1 MARWILFFALAVGA
15 MAYTFWL
22 YLRVELRV
30 RRSHL
35 LATLRAVS
43 LVVIL
48 ALLFDF
54 RLPLL
59 WGDGARSEWV
69 LLDASL
75 SMIATNPGGESA
87 WEVAE
92 GRARELEREGWTV
105 VAFGA
110 NTESLDEIGV
120 GQPTAASTLLAPVL
134 GQAVE
139 SGVDRVRVLSDF
151 RFQDPVAVSAALASL
166 PLEVEFER
174 FGEGVSNAGVS
185 RLEVP
190 DLVRAEGSVT
200 AELEVHGGN
209 PGDSITV
216 IISEEDSEVAE
227 VRVVAPSPGF
237 RSRVPIA
244 LPTPSETGRV
254 RYQATVAL
262 ESDGFPS
269 DDTAVSY
276 ASVGYEEEALVLI
289 SLQADWEPRFLLPVM
304 EEVTGLPGL
313 GYLRVGPDSFVPMGR
328 AVERGL
334 PVDSASVGLA
344 ASSAAVLVLHGLGS
358 NADEWAR
365 NLSVRPGRN
374 VLLVVDA
381 EGAELAGVPT
391 GDPRDGEWYVSQEI
405 PASPIAGS
413 LVGVDVQG
421 LPPLTDVLL
430 PTDPTQVRGSLLTQL
445 RGTGPLE
452 AALHLDDRAEG
463 RVAVTLSSGFWRW
476 AARQSGREA
485 YRRLWS
491 GVAGW
496 LLAGQALTNGEVRPT
511 QWTVERDQPVI
522 WSVPDDGVEPRIIIS
537 SADSIVV
544 DTIVTSNGLVSTGVL
559 PPGQYSYRIEH
570 DLEELLVEGRF
581 DVAASTLE
589 MVTAPEQPQI
599 VSSDS
604 TSDSGSEEGGS
615 RPLRTQPWPY
625 LLVITLLCAEWVGRR
640 RSGLR

>member
-15 MAYTFWL
+15 VAYTFWL

-43 LVVIL
+43 LLVIL

-59 WGDGARSEWV
+59 RGDGAPSEWV

-445 RGTGPLE
+445 RGAGPLE

-476 AARQSGREA
+476 AARQGGREA

-522 WSVPDDGVEPRIIIS
+522 WSVPDDGVKPRIIIS
-537 SADSIVV
+537 SADSIVL

-559 PPGQYSYRIEH
+559 PPGQYSYRVEH
-570 DLEELLVEGRF
+570 DLEELVVEGRF
-581 DVAASTLE
+581 DVAASTFE

-599 VSSDS
+599 VSSES

-615 RPLRTQPWPY
+615 RPLRTQPCPY

>member
-237 RSRVPIA
+237 RSRLPIA

-358 NADEWAR
+358 NADEWVR

>member
-43 LVVIL
+43 LLVIL

-59 WGDGARSEWV
+59 RGDGAPSEWV

-289 SLQADWEPRFLLPVM
+289 SLQADWAPRFLLPVM

-445 RGTGPLE
+445 RGAGPLE

-476 AARQSGREA
+476 AARQGGREA

-522 WSVPDDGVEPRIIIS
+522 WSVPDDGVKPRIIIS
-537 SADSIVV
+537 SADSIVL

-559 PPGQYSYRIEH
+559 PPGQYSYRVEH
-570 DLEELLVEGRF
+570 DLEELVVEGRF

-599 VSSDS
+599 VSSES

>member
-1 MARWILFFALAVGA
+1 MLRWSLFFVLAIGA
-15 MAYTFWL
+15 VTYTFWL
-22 YLRVELRV
+22 YLRVELGV
-30 RRSHL
+30 RGSRL
-35 LATLRAVS
+35 LAVLRAIS

-54 RLPLL
+54 RLPPL
-59 WGDGARSEWV
+59 GGGSARSEWV

-75 SMIATNPGGESA
+75 SMIAANPEGESA
-87 WEVAE
+87 WEAAE
-92 GRARELEREGWTV
+92 ERAQELERDGWTIV
-105 VAFGA
+105 TFGA
-110 NTESLDEIGV
+110 NAESQEESEV
-120 GQPTAASTLLAPVL
+120 GQPTAASTLLAPML
-134 GQAVE
+134 DRAVE
-139 SGVDRVRVLSDF
+139 SGVGRVRVLSDL
-151 RFQDPVAVSAALASL
+151 RLQDPVAVSSALASL

-190 DLVRAEGSVT
+190 DLARTEGSVT
-200 AELEVHGGN
+200 AEVEVHGGN
-209 PGDSITV
+209 SGDSITV

-227 VRVVAPSPGF
+227 VRIVAPSPGF
-237 RSRVPIA
+237 TSRVPVE

-254 RYQATVAL
+254 RYEATVTF
-262 ESDGFPS
+262 EPDGFSS
-269 DDTAVSY
+269 DDTAISY
-276 ASVGYEEEALVLI
+276 ASVGYEEGALVLI

-313 GYLRVGPDSFVPMGR
+313 GYLRVGPDRFVPMGR
-328 AVERGL
+328 AIERGV

-358 NADEWAR
+358 SADEWAQ
-365 NLSVRPGRN
+365 NLAVRPGRN

-381 EGAELAGVPT
+381 EGAELAGVLT

-413 LVGVDVQG
+413 LVGVEVQG

-430 PTDPTQVRGSLLTQL
+430 PTDPTQVRGSLLAQL

-452 AALHLDDRAEG
+452 AVLHLDDRAEG

-476 AARQSGREA
+476 AARRSGRET

-496 LLAGQALTNGEVRPT
+496 LLAGQALASAETRPI
-511 QWTVERDQPVI
+511 QWTVERNQPVI
-522 WSVPDDGVEPRIIIS
+522 WSVPDNGVEHRIIIS
-537 SADSIVV
+537 SADSVV
-544 DTIVTSNGLVSTGVL
+544 ADTLITGNGLVSTGVL
-559 PPGQYSYRIEH
+559 PPGQYSYQVER
-570 DLEELLVEGRF
+570 DLEELSVEGRF

-589 MVTAPEQPQI
+589 MVTAPRQPQ
-599 VSSDS
+599 VGSSQS
-604 TSDSGSEEGGS
+604 FSGSASAEGGTS
-615 RPLRTQPWPY
+615 PLRTKPWPY

>member
-15 MAYTFWL
+15 VAYTFWL

-43 LVVIL
+43 LLVIL

-59 WGDGARSEWV
+59 RGDGAPSEWV

-445 RGTGPLE
+445 RGAGPLE

-476 AARQSGREA
+476 AARQGGREA

-522 WSVPDDGVEPRIIIS
+522 WSVPDDGVKPRIIIS
-537 SADSIVV
+537 SADSIVL

-559 PPGQYSYRIEH
+559 PPGQYSYRVEH
-570 DLEELLVEGRF
+570 DLEELVVEGRF

-599 VSSDS
+599 VSSES

>member
-1 MARWILFFALAVGA
+1 MVRWSLFFALAVGA
-15 MAYTFWL
+15 VTYAFWL

-30 RRSHL
+30 RGSRL
-35 LATLRAVS
+35 LAVLRAVS

-54 RLPLL
+54 RLPSL
-59 WGDGARSEWV
+59 WGSTARSEWV

-75 SMIATNPGGESA
+75 SMIAANPEGESA
-87 WEVAE
+87 WEAAE
-92 GRARELEREGWTV
+92 ERAQELEREGWTV

-110 NTESLDEIGV
+110 NAESQDEYEV

-134 GQAVE
+134 DRAVE
-139 SGVDRVRVLSDF
+139 SGVGRIRVLSDL

-190 DLVRAEGSVT
+190 DLARAEGSVT
-200 AELEVHGGN
+200 AEIEVHGGN

-227 VRVVAPSPGF
+227 VRVVAPSPGL
-237 RSRVPIA
+237 RSRVPVE

-254 RYQATVAL
+254 RYEARVAF
-262 ESDGFPS
+262 EPDGFSS

-289 SLQADWEPRFLLPVM
+289 SLHADWEPRFLLPVM

-313 GYLRVGPDSFVPMGR
+313 GYLRVGPDRFVPMGR
-328 AVERGL
+328 AVERGT
-334 PVDSASVGLA
+334 PVDSASVGRA

-358 NADEWAR
+358 SADEWAQ
-365 NLSVRPGRN
+365 NLAVRPGRN

-381 EGAELAGVPT
+381 EGAELAGVPS

-413 LVGVDVQG
+413 LVGVEVQG

-430 PTDPTQVRGSLLTQL
+430 PTDPTQVRGSLLAQL
-445 RGTGPLE
+445 RGAGPLE

-463 RVAVTLSSGFWRW
+463 RVAVALSSGFWRW
-476 AARQSGREA
+476 AARQSGQEA

-496 LLAGQALTNGEVRPT
+496 LLAGQAVANTDIRPI
-511 QWTVERDQPVI
+511 QWTVERNQPVI
-522 WSVPDDGVEPRIIIS
+522 WSVPDGSIEHHIIIS
-537 SADSIVV
+537 SVDSIVA
-544 DTIVTSNGLVSTGVL
+544 DTIVMGNGLVSTGVL
-559 PPGQYSYRIEH
+559 PPGQYSYRVEH
-570 DLEELLVEGRF
+570 DLEELSVEGRF

-589 MVTAPEQPQI
+589 MVTAPEQPRAG
-599 VSSDS
+599 SSQS
-604 TSDSGSEEGGS
+604 TSGSGSEESGTS
-615 RPLRTQPWPY
+615 PLRTKPWPY

>member
-92 GRARELEREGWTV
+92 GRARELEIEGWTV

-559 PPGQYSYRIEH
+559 PPGQYSYRVEH
-570 DLEELLVEGRF
+570 DLEERVVEGRF